1 MWYKKNSHEVLSELN
16 TNIESGLNS
25 YEVNKRLSEYGHNK
39 LAEKKKKS
47 IIIKFL
53 EQFKDILIYIL
64 IVASI
69 ISIVL
74 HEYSDAVI
82 IMIVVVVNAIIG
94 LVQESRAEQAMDA
107 LKKLSTPKAYVK
119 REKRIVEIPSE
130 EIVPGDIIILDAGRY
145 IPCDIRILESAN
157 LKIEESALTGESV
170 PVDKFSETIES
181 SENISLG
188 DQRNMAFMSTL
199 VTYGRGTGVAI
210 ATGMKTEIGRIA
222 EMLSEE
228 DNEQTPLQKNLAFL
242 GKILAALAIGICAI
256 IFILGIIQGRN
267 IKDMFFIAVS
277 LAVAAIP
284 EGLVAI
290 VTIVLAMGMQKM
302 IKVNAIVRKLT
313 AVETL
318 GAVNIICSDKTG
330 TLTQNKMTVKK
341 YYINGEIK
349 NIEDIKYETKEEKFL
364 VNSMVL
370 CNDATS
376 SKDENTG
383 DPTEIALIDVGNN
396 IKIYKSDLER
406 AYKRID
412 EIPFESDRKLMTTVN
427 ENDGV
432 KYIFTKGAVDNLI
445 KLCNKVIIHGKEVD
459 LSEEIRDK
467 ILQASIEMSNQ
478 SLRVLASSYKTI
490 RGTLNNESYES
501 EMTFIGLMAMIDP
514 PRSEV
519 KDAIAKCKGAGIKT
533 VMITGDHKNTAVA
546 IAKELDLAKDE
557 SESLFGHELDGL
569 SEKELDL
576 KIDNIRVFARVSPE
590 HKVRIVK
597 ALKSKGNV
605 VSMTGDGVNDAPSLK
620 AADIGVAMGITGTDV
635 SKGAADMI
643 LCDDNFTTIVSA
655 VEAGRNIYN
664 NIKKAILFLLSC
676 NLGEIFALLF
686 ATILGW
692 PTPLEPIHIL
702 WVNLVTDSFPALSL
716 GVEAPDPDVMKDS
729 PRDVKENFLTK
740 KTGIMVL
747 LGGLLIGILTLLAFA
762 IGIYF
767 HTGSWD
773 IVSHLKDGYK
783 SEAVIYAQT
792 MAFMVLASS
801 QLFFSLNMRNF
812 NKSVIGI
819 GLFTNKFLISAI
831 VLGILIQVIVISV
844 PGINA
849 VFEVVPLLGNDLF
862 VVIALSLAP
871 IIIGEIVKFLSNYIS
886 KEKEK

>member
-1 MWYKKNSHEVLSELN
+1 LWYRKNSNEVLSELN
-16 TNIESGLNS
+16 TDVESGLS
-25 YEVNKRLSEYGHNK
+25 LDEVNKRISEYGYNK
-39 LAEKKKKS
+39 LVEKKKKS
-47 IIIKFL
+47 IIISFL

-64 IVASI
+64 MLAAI

-82 IMIVVVVNAIIG
+82 IMIVVIVNAIIG

-107 LKKLSTPKAYVK
+107 LKRLSTPKAYVK

-170 PVDKFSETIES
+170 PVDKTDEPLES
-181 SENISLG
+181 SEDIALG
-188 DQRNMAFMSTL
+188 DQKNMAFMSTL

-210 ATGMKTEIGRIA
+210 ATGMKTEIGKIA

-228 DNEQTPLQKNLAFL
+228 EDEKTPLQKNLASL
-242 GKILAALAIGICAI
+242 GKILAALAIFICAI
-256 IFILGIIQGRN
+256 IFIIGIIQGRN

-290 VTIVLAMGMQKM
+290 VTIVLAMGMQNM
-302 IKVNAIVRKLT
+302 IRVNAIVRKLT

-318 GAVNIICSDKTG
+318 GAVNVICSDKTG

-341 YYINGEIK
+341 YYVNGEIK
-349 NIEDIKYETKEEKFL
+349 NIEDIKYDTKEEKLL
-364 VNSMVL
+364 VNSMIL

-376 SKDENTG
+376 SEDEKTG

-396 IKIYKSDLER
+396 IKIFKGDLER
-406 AYKRID
+406 IYERID

-432 KYIFTKGAVDNLI
+432 KYAFTKGAADNLI
-445 KLCNKVIIHGKEVD
+445 KLCNRAIIDGNEID
-459 LSEEIRDK
+459 LNEEIRDK
-467 ILQASIEMSNQ
+467 ILQASIKMSNEA
-478 SLRVLASSYKTI
+478 LRVLGSSYKI
-490 RGTLNNESYES
+490 MEDDFDKESCES
-501 EMTFIGLMAMIDP
+501 QMTFIGLMAMIDP

-519 KDAIAKCKGAGIKT
+519 KDAIVRCKGAGIKT

-557 SESLFGHELDGL
+557 SESLFGRELDAL
-569 SEKELDL
+569 SDEELNS
-576 KIDNIRVFARVSPE
+576 KIDDIRVFARVSPE

-643 LCDDNFTTIVSA
+643 LTDDNFTTIVSA

-676 NLGEIFALLF
+676 NLGEIFTLLF
-686 ATILGW
+686 AIALGW

-716 GVEAPDPDVMKDS
+716 GVEMPDPDVMKEA

-740 KTGIMVL
+740 KTGSVVL
-747 LGGLLIGILTLLAFA
+747 LGGLLIGILTLFAFA

-773 IVSHLKDGYK
+773 IASHLKEGYNN
-783 SEAVIYAQT
+783 EVILYAQT

-801 QLFFSLNMRNF
+801 QLFFSLNMRNL
-812 NKSVIGI
+812 NKSILKLK
-819 GLFTNKFLISAI
+819 LFTNKFLVGSI

-844 PGINA
+844 PGINT
-849 VFEVVPLLGNDLF
+849 VFAVVPLLGKDLL
-862 VVIALSLAP
+862 VVIALSIFP
-871 IIIGEIVKFLSNYIS
+871 IIIGEIVKYIS
-886 KEKEK
+886 NRWF